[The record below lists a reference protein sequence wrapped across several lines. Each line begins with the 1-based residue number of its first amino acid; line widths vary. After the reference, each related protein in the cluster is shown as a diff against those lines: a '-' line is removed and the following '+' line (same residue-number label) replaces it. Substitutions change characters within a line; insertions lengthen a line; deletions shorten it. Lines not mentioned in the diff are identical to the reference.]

1 MSSVQSDYKN
11 ILLRN
16 TGKLVYIKA
25 PAKLNLRLKVKGRRE
40 DGYHLLSMINALT
53 ELSDDISLTLSEEKT
68 YQVVSIKGN
77 RMTVESFGS
86 GGKRVDKWTKN

>member
-1 MSSVQSDYKN
+1 MRTEEINGITYIMGRSGEKYSRYYKKGDP
-11 ILLRN
+11 LPS
-16 TGKLVYIKA
+16 Y
-25 PAKLNLRLKVKGRRE
+25 VK
-40 DGYHLLSMINALT
+40 
-53 ELSDDISLTLSEEKT
+53 TLSEEKT